1 MKSSRITRNDIKQS
15 KNKKRKNKILEKKSN
30 KSESHACRCVISYVS
45 HVWEGV
51 VKGGVRRAALDIH

>member
-1 MKSSRITRNDIKQS
+1 MIL
-15 KNKKRKNKILEKKSN
+15 NKVKTKKEKNKILEKKTN